1 MILSTNA
8 RDTSLTVY
16 LNAASKNAGGHFLI
30 KAGVLLTVADDVT
43 QLSDQHQV
51 GAMLVQ
57 SFHQSLFCPHSTHH
71 DCVIF
76 VQRCQPIEEAYELL
90 QHLHDKSQEATR
102 CVVLEAL
109 PLSPAL
115 YLPLCR

>member
-1 MILSTNA
+1 MIISTNA
-8 RDTSLTVY
+8 KDTSLTVY
-16 LNAASKNAGGHFLI
+16 LDAASKNTGGHLLI

-51 GAMLVQ
+51 GAVLVQ
-57 SFHQSLFCPHSTHH
+57 SFQQSLFGPHSTHH
-71 DCVIF
+71 YRVIF

-90 QHLHDKSQEATR
+90 QHLHDKSQEDIR
-102 CVVLEAL
+102 CVMLEVR